1 MQTHGRIC
9 CLTLFSIAAWFAPS
23 LSAATLDASHLPV
36 VKGAT
41 FEVVL
46 AKPDDSAVRYEKPLP
61 LEKLPFQYRNDKYD
75 SIGTA
80 FAIGKNRFV
89 TAFHVI
95 LDGIGGRSGPP
106 LLRDADGKVFA
117 IDKVVGFSL
126 SQDFVVFT
134 LVNAPD
140 VKPLAVDRGSHLNEA
155 VYAVG
160 NALGTGVVVR
170 DGLYTSDTPEDENGQ
185 WKWMRFSAAASPG
198 NSGGPLLDKDGK
210 VIGVVLR
217 KSPNENL
224 NFALPIG
231 LVLDAP
237 AKSVD
242 SEKRVSG
249 RAAFMDATQDGV
261 FRLHFDLPLPF
272 GNFASHYQAQANA
285 FFDSQWK
292 ELLTREDANMFPKG
306 DGSKKILS
314 SSAPLDPY
322 PMAVHR
328 GANKEWTFWV
338 PQHGKSPLPN
348 NGFVDAGVLGRN
360 ILLHLRKPD
369 DLPLSKLYS
378 DATGLVD
385 LIFKATTFTRDVGDE
400 KVRMTSLGPP
410 MSDVVFVDRWHRRWQ
425 HREFALPAI
434 DAVLE
439 LYSLPVPDGY
449 VVLLSKT
456 PSRFRHADSVQTET
470 LIDLVSTTYDGSFA
484 AWKEFLQQGDWVPAD
499 LAAANLV
506 IDYGKRFS
514 ISPAGFSLTYGPDLQ
529 PIEANGELAVSYGY
543 LGRDGSATLGIAG
556 VSAQPDMDKY
566 TAIRIN
572 RHPKPFADSPRD
584 YLADWKDIT
593 TRAHPQDGQPYKDAG
608 MSWAGTTLGS
618 PGADAN
624 VLYTLFY
631 GSDAN
636 PSDAVTKQRLANAV
650 KGTTVREH

>member
-1 MQTHGRIC
+1 MRIHGRIC
-9 CLTLFSIAAWFAPS
+9 RLTFFSLAVWFSQS

-46 AKPDDSAVRYEKPLP
+46 AKPDESSARYEKPLP
-61 LEKLPFQYRNDKYD
+61 LEKLPFQYRNDKYN

-89 TAFHVI
+89 TAFHVVV
-95 LDGIGGRSGPP
+95 DGIGGRSGPP

-126 SQDFVVFT
+126 AQDFVVFT
-134 LVNAPD
+134 LANAPD
-140 VKPLAVDRGSHLNEA
+140 VKPLAVDRGNHLNEA

-170 DGLYTSDTPEDENGQ
+170 DGLYTSDTPEDENGL
-185 WKWMRFSAAASPG
+185 WKWIRFSAAASPG

-237 AKSVD
+237 TKSVD
-242 SEKRVSG
+242 SERRASG
-249 RAAFMDATQDGV
+249 HAIFMDATQDGI
-261 FRLHFDLPLPF
+261 FRVHVDLPLTF
-272 GNFASHYQAQANA
+272 DDFAKGYQAQADN

-306 DGSKKILS
+306 EGSKKILAAG
-314 SSAPLDPY
+314 APLDAY
-322 PMAVHR
+322 PMALRR
-328 GANKEWTFWV
+328 GANNEWTYWI
-338 PQHGKSPLPN
+338 PEHAKSTLPG
-348 NGFVDAGVLGRN
+348 NGFVDAGLLGKV
-360 ILLHLRKPD
+360 ILLHVRKPD
-369 DLPLSKLYS
+369 DLPLGKLYS
-378 DATGLVD
+378 DAAGLVD
-385 LIFKATTFTRDVGDE
+385 LIFKASTFTRDVGDE

-410 MSDVVFVDRWHRRWQ
+410 ISDVVAVDRWHRRWQ
-425 HREFALPAI
+425 HRDFAFPAI

-439 LYSLPVPDGY
+439 VYSLPVPDGY

-456 PSRFRHADSVQTET
+456 QSRFRHADSVQTET
-470 LIDLVSTTYDGSFA
+470 LLGLISTTYDGSFA
-484 AWKEFLQQGDWVPAD
+484 AWKEFLQQGEWVPAE
-499 LAAANLV
+499 LAAANLT

-514 ISPAGFSLTYGPDLQ
+514 IVPAGFSLTYGPDLQ
-529 PIEANGELAVSYGY
+529 PIEANGELAVSYGF

-556 VSAQPDMDKY
+556 ISAQPDMDKY

-572 RHPKPFADSPRD
+572 RHPKPFPDSPRD
-584 YLADWKDIT
+584 YLSSWKDIVA
-593 TRAHPQDGQPYKDAG
+593 RAHPGDGQPYKDSS
-608 MSWAGTTLGS
+608 MSWAGTTLGT
-618 PGADAN
+618 PGVDAN
-624 VLYTLFY
+624 VLYTLYY

-636 PSDAVTKQRLANAV
+636 PSDAVMKQRLAAAV
-650 KGTTVREH
+650 KGATVREH

>member
-9 CLTLFSIAAWFAPS
+9 RLTLFSIAVWFS
-23 LSAATLDASHLPV
+23 QTLSAATLDASLLPV

-46 AKPDDSAVRYEKPLP
+46 TKPDDSAVRYEKPLP
-61 LEKLPFQYRNDKYD
+61 LEKLPFQYRNDKYN

-89 TAFHVI
+89 TAFHVV
-95 LDGIGGRSGPP
+95 LDSIGGRVGSP
-106 LLRDADGKVFA
+106 LLRDSNGKVFA
-117 IDKVVGFSL
+117 IDKVVAFSL

-134 LVNAPD
+134 VVDAPA
-140 VKPLAVDRGSHLNEA
+140 VKPLAIDRGSHLNEA

-185 WKWMRFSAAASPG
+185 WKWIRFSAAASPG

-237 AKSVD
+237 TTSVD
-242 SEKRVSG
+242 SERRVSG
-249 RAAFMDATQDGV
+249 RPIFMDATQDGV
-261 FRLHFDLPLPF
+261 FRAHFELPLSYAA
-272 GNFASHYQAQANA
+272 FANGYQTQANA
-285 FFDSQWK
+285 FFDAQWK
-292 ELLTREDANMFPKG
+292 ELLAREDANMFPKG
-306 DGSKKILS
+306 DGSKKILAA
-314 SSAPLDPY
+314 SAPLDAY
-322 PMAVHR
+322 PTVLRR
-328 GANKEWTFWV
+328 GANNEWTFWNI
-338 PQHGKSPLPN
+338 QHEKLPLPG
-348 NGFVDAGVLGRN
+348 NGFIDGGELGKTVLM
-360 ILLHLRKPD
+360 HLRKPD

-378 DATGLVD
+378 DPAGLVD
-385 LIFKATTFTRDVGDE
+385 LIFKSATFTRDVGDE
-400 KVRMTSLGPP
+400 KVRITSLGAPI
-410 MSDVVFVDRWHRRWQ
+410 SDAVVVDRWHRHWQ
-425 HREFALPAI
+425 RREFAVPAA

-449 VVLLSKT
+449 IILMST
-456 PSRFRHADSVQTET
+456 TASRYRHTEGVQTET
-470 LIDLVSTTYDGSFA
+470 LLGLVSTTYDGSFA

-499 LAAANLV
+499 LAAAHLD
-506 IDYGKRFS
+506 IDYGKHFS
-514 ISPAGFSLTYGPDLQ
+514 FAPAAFSLTYGPDLQ

-556 VSAQPDMDKY
+556 LSAQPDIDKY

-572 RHPKPFADSPRD
+572 RHPKPFADSPRE
-584 YLADWKDIT
+584 YLAAWKDIV
-593 TRAHPQDGQPYKDAG
+593 TRAHPQDGQPSKDSG
-608 MSWAGTTLGS
+608 MTWAGTTLGT
-618 PGADAN
+618 PRLDAN

-650 KGTTVREH
+650 KGTTVHEH